1 MFTMKKEMKKLTT
14 QLDSMIDNIDKCSK
28 ADISEVKEGISELIA
43 LAEKA
48 KGKHGKVSQE
58 A

>member
-1 MFTMKKEMKKLTT
+1 MKKEMKKLTT